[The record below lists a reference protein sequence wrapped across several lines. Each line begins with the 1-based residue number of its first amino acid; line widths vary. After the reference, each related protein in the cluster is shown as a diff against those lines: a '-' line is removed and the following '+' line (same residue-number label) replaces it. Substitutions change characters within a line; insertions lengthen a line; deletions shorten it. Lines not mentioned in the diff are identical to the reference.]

1 MYEMVDAMKHGLG
14 AVTVMDAGGYV
25 TVRFPDG
32 RELTLTQD
40 AEGDV
45 LSCEAGGDWQ
55 RDLPGWAYELHEAA
69 EVAAKLED
77 HLKELTVLPVKR
89 DGNVLIVGRRRL
101 RVEFSYEKGRYRL
114 YLRDNGPRVM
124 FDLDADRFV
133 RRAFS
138 WLTL

>member
-1 MYEMVDAMKHGLG
+1 MVNAMEQELG
-14 AVTVMDAGGYV
+14 AVIVMDVEGYV
-25 TVRFPDG
+25 TVRFPDS

-40 AEGDV
+40 AEGDI
-45 LSCEAGGDWQ
+45 LSCDGDGWQ
-55 RDLPGWAYELHEAA
+55 RDLPGWMYELHEEA

-89 DGNVLIVGRRRL
+89 EVNVLIVGRLRI
-101 RVEFSYEKGRYRL
+101 RVEFSYETGRYRL

-133 RRAFS
+133 RRAFG
-138 WLTL
+138 WAILNAED

>member
-1 MYEMVDAMKHGLG
+1 MVNAMEQELG
-14 AVTVMDAGGYV
+14 AVIVMDVEGYV
-25 TVRFPDG
+25 TVRFPDS

-40 AEGDV
+40 AEGDI
-45 LSCEAGGDWQ
+45 LSCDGDGWQ
-55 RDLPGWAYELHEAA
+55 RDLPVWMYELHEAA

-89 DGNVLIVGRRRL
+89 EVNVLIVGRIRV
-101 RVEFSYEKGRYRL
+101 RVEFSYGTGRYRL

-133 RRAFS
+133 RRAFG
-138 WLTL
+138 WAILNAED